1 VPAPRR
7 SVAVVALAAVVAA
20 SLVAVVPHV
29 ASAGQPVALLVNTTA
44 DTFDGTCDETDCS
57 LRDAIAAAGPGGRVR
72 VPSGFYTLSRT
83 GDGGIGRGDIDV
95 RASITIAGVGETGVF
110 IDASQLG
117 ERAFTLGAS
126 AADGR
131 YELRRLT
138 IFGARDATIDGG
150 AVLVRSGTARF
161 RRVTTSSARGA
172 DGGAV
177 WSSARSSLR
186 VIDSLLIDNVASG
199 TGGAIHSRGRLVL
212 LRSTL
217 AGNRATEGGGLASS
231 GEGATIERSTIAE
244 NVATSSGGGMVLT
257 SGATLDAV
265 TVADNRADRGGGIFR
280 PASASGEASVGGSI
294 VSDNRADR
302 SRDCAAALV
311 SLGGNAGL
319 AKGCGLRSPAD
330 RTGADPLLRRLG
342 AYGGPTP
349 TMALRTGSPA
359 LGVAGRC
366 DSPTDQRG
374 APRARRCDAGAYELV
389 RCLGK
394 PVNIVGTRG
403 DDELSGGRGRDVF
416 LGLGGDD
423 EFQGSIGK
431 DRACGGAGRDLL
443 IGGPGNDRLES
454 GPGSDRLRGEQGDDW
469 LWGGPGRDRL
479 VGGPGEDTCQSER
492 RDRAARACEIFVV
505 GIARA
510 GERAG
515 VAT

>member
-1 VPAPRR
+1 
-7 SVAVVALAAVVAA
+7 
-20 SLVAVVPHV
+20 
-29 ASAGQPVALLVNTTA
+29 
-44 DTFDGTCDETDCS
+44 
-57 LRDAIAAAGPGGRVR
+57 
-72 VPSGFYTLSRT
+72 
-83 GDGGIGRGDIDV
+83 
-95 RASITIAGVGETGVF
+95 
-110 IDASQLG
+110 
-117 ERAFTLGAS
+117 
-126 AADGR
+126 
-131 YELRRLT
+131 
-138 IFGARDATIDGG
+138 
-150 AVLVRSGTARF
+150 
-161 RRVTTSSARGA
+161 
-172 DGGAV
+172 V

-212 LRSTL
+212 VRTTL
-217 AGNRATEGGGLASS
+217 AGNRATEGGGLASA

-244 NVATSSGGGMVLT
+244 NVAAASGGGMILT
-257 SGATLDAV
+257 SGATLESV

-280 PASASGEASVGGSI
+280 PASASGEVSVEGSI
-294 VSDNRADR
+294 VSDNRAGR
-302 SRDCAAALV
+302 RQDCAAALV

-330 RTGADPLLRRLG
+330 RTGVDPQLRQLE

-374 APRARRCDAGAYELV
+374 APRDRRCDAGAYELV

-403 DDELSGGRGRDVF
+403 HDELSGGRGRDVF

-423 EFQGSIGK
+423 EFQGSIGR

-454 GPGSDRLRGEQGDDW
+454 GSGNDRLLGEQGDDW

-492 RDRAARACEIFVV
+492 RDRAARACEILVV
-505 GIARA
+505 GIARS
-510 GERAG
+510 GERTS